1 MSNFDGIPRGAYTE
15 LEELIKLRLLARELS
30 LTPLLRPRSSTSG
43 IRQSSHRGRGVDFE
57 EVRIYQP
64 GDDVRSID
72 WRVTART
79 SKVHTKVF
87 REEKERPVFILVDQ
101 RRPMF
106 FGSRRCCK
114 SVQAAWLAAL
124 IAWIS
129 LQRADQ
135 VGGLVL
141 GEDAL
146 NEIRPRRSHHTVL
159 RMLQEIHRQNR
170 FLERALEQ
178 TQAHDICRA
187 LSDLRRTMHP
197 GSLLFII
204 SDCSDLLG
212 EATVHLHHLARHCE
226 VCVLRVSDVLER
238 QLPAAG
244 GHLYT
249 DGKQR
254 LNLHSS
260 TAICRRFAAER
271 ERQLGELQD
280 MLNNLRVALREVD
293 TADTPAELFRHHTAT
308 RAA

>member
-15 LEELIKLRLLARELS
+15 LEDLIKLRLLARELS

-106 FGSRRCCK
+106 FGSRHCCK

-170 FLERALEQ
+170 FLQRALEQ

-197 GSLLFII
+197 GVCCSSSATAATCSVRPRFICI
-204 SDCSDLLG
+204 IWRG
-212 EATVHLHHLARHCE
+212 TARSAYCGYPMSSNAS
-226 VCVLRVSDVLER
+226 C
-238 QLPAAG
+238 
-244 GHLYT
+244 
-249 DGKQR
+249 QR
-254 LNLHSS
+254 LAVTCTQTVNNDS
-260 TAICRRFAAER
+260 TSTRRQRYAGVSPPNENGSRANCRIC
-271 ERQLGELQD
+271 
-280 MLNNLRVALREVD
+280 
-293 TADTPAELFRHHTAT
+293 
-308 RAA
+308 